1 MENKHSFLKG
11 ALCGALA
18 MFIGGGA
25 IFGGVS
31 LGKNVAEKIRNNEN
45 NSIQS
50 SESVL
55 NAESKEKLK
64 EIEKII
70 DEHYLRDTDTE
81 DLEDGMYAGI
91 LAGLNDPY
99 STYYTEEET
108 KELFETTSGEYIG
121 IGAAMSQNLD
131 TGIIT
136 VSRVYKDSPA
146 EKAGM
151 RSEDILY
158 KVEGEEVTGEELD
171 EVVADIKGEEGTEV
185 HITVLRGEE
194 KEEIELTAV
203 RGKVEAQT
211 VEFEMKEDQ
220 IGYISV
226 SEFDSVTMGQF
237 EQALTTLEEQD
248 MQGLVIDLRSNP
260 GGNLDTVCNMLEL
273 ILPEGT
279 IVSTKDRSGKEEEIR
294 GSGKND
300 FDTPLAVLVNGYS
313 ASASE
318 IFAGAVQDYKIGT
331 IVGTTTYG
339 KGVVQQLFPLDD
351 GTCVKVTIS
360 EYFTPK
366 GRNIDG
372 KGIEPDVSVEYVRD
386 EEDPGADNQLQ
397 TAMDVLREQ

>member
-31 LGKNVAEKIRNNEN
+31 LGKNVAEKIRKNEN

-70 DEHYLRDTDTE
+70 DEHYLRDTATE

-194 KEEIELTAV
+194 REEIELTAV

-294 GSGKND
+294 GSG
-300 FDTPLAVLVNGYS
+300 YS

-386 EEDPGADNQLQ
+386 EADPEADNQLQ

>member
-31 LGKNVAEKIRNNEN
+31 LGKNVAEKIRKNEN

-220 IGYISV
+220 FCVSQCCRCLQPYNSKCCILHGSVLFLLCMRCMIGSDHIHDVIFQSFAKCFYICLAAKRRVHLKV
-226 SEFDSVTMGQF
+226 SIILCNIVCRHNKVMRAYFCRHWESIFLCLSDHTHTVHSRTM
-237 EQALTTLEEQD
+237 A
-248 MQGLVIDLRSNP
+248 
-260 GGNLDTVCNMLEL
+260 
-273 ILPEGT
+273 
-279 IVSTKDRSGKEEEIR
+279 
-294 GSGKND
+294 
-300 FDTPLAVLVNGYS
+300 
-313 ASASE
+313 
-318 IFAGAVQDYKIGT
+318 
-331 IVGTTTYG
+331 
-339 KGVVQQLFPLDD
+339 
-351 GTCVKVTIS
+351 
-360 EYFTPK
+360 
-366 GRNIDG
+366 
-372 KGIEPDVSVEYVRD
+372 
-386 EEDPGADNQLQ
+386 
-397 TAMDVLREQ
+397 

>member
-1 MENKHSFLKG
+1 MEQKHSFFKG

-18 MFIGGGA
+18 MFVGGSA

-31 LGKNVAEKIRNNEN
+31 LGKNIAEKIRASKND
-45 NSIQS
+45 SIQS
-50 SESVL
+50 SENVL
-55 NAESKEKLK
+55 NAESKEKVK

-70 DEHYLRDTDTE
+70 DEHYLRDTDIE
-81 DLEDGMYAGI
+81 DLEDGMYAGM

-99 STYYTEEET
+99 STYYNEEQT

-121 IGAAMSQNLD
+121 IGAAMSQNLES
-131 TGIIT
+131 GIIT
-136 VSRVYKDSPA
+136 VSKVYKESPA

-151 RSEDILY
+151 RAEDVLY
-158 KVEGEEVTGEELD
+158 KVEGQEVTGEDLE
-171 EVVADIKGEEGTEV
+171 EVVADIKGEAGTEV
-185 HITVLRGEE
+185 HVTVLRGEA
-194 KEEIELTAV
+194 KEEIDLTAV

-211 VEFEMKEDQ
+211 VEYEMKEDQ

-226 SEFDSVTMGQF
+226 SEFDSVTFGQF
-237 EQALTTLEEQD
+237 EQALTTLEESG

-260 GGNLDTVCNMLEL
+260 GGNLDTVCKMLEL

-294 GSGKND
+294 GNGKND
-300 FDTPLAVLVNGYS
+300 FDTPLTVLVNGYS

-318 IFAGAVQDYKIGT
+318 IFAGAVQDYKVGK

-372 KGIEPDVSVEYVRD
+372 KGIEPDVPVEYVPD
-386 EEDPGADNQLQ
+386 ETNPEADNQLQ
-397 TAMDVLREQ
+397 TAMDVLRGQ

>member
-1 MENKHSFLKG
+1 MEHKRSFLKG

-18 MFIGGGA
+18 MFVGGSA

-31 LGKNVAEKIRNNEN
+31 LGKNVAEKIRESKND
-45 NSIQS
+45 SIQS

-55 NAESKEKLK
+55 NAESKEKVK

-70 DEHYLRDTDTE
+70 DENYLRDTDTE
-81 DLEDGMYAGI
+81 DLEDGMYAGM

-99 STYYTEEET
+99 STYYNEEQT

-121 IGAAMSQNLD
+121 IGAAMSQNLES
-131 TGIIT
+131 GIIT
-136 VSRVYKDSPA
+136 VSKVYKESPA

-158 KVEGEEVTGEELD
+158 KVEGQEVTGEDLE

-185 HITVLRGEE
+185 HMTVLRGEA

-203 RGKVEAQT
+203 RGKVAAQT
-211 VEFEMKEDQ
+211 VEYEMKEDQ

-226 SEFDSVTMGQF
+226 SEFDSVTLGQF
-237 EQALTTLEEQD
+237 EQALSDLEKQG

-260 GGNLDTVCNMLEL
+260 GGNLDTVCSMLER

-279 IVSTKDRSGKEEEIR
+279 IVSTKDRSGREEEIR
-294 GSGKND
+294 GNGKND

-339 KGVVQQLFPLDD
+339 KGVVQQLFPLED

-372 KGIEPDVSVEYVRD
+372 KGIEPDVPVEYVMD
-386 EEDPGADNQLQ
+386 EADPEADNQLQ